1 MGIQVNLIDEDGS
14 PWRYAKIKDVRA
26 CDEGRYADVDVA
38 LYYDVDARRVD
49 IAHDVLPVR
58 LTEAEMG
65 GMSPSMPEIYAAL
78 KRACPLLDGPDIL

>member
-1 MGIQVNLIDEDGS
+1 MAIQINIMDESGS
-14 PWRYAKIKDVRA
+14 PKRYAKIQDVRV

-38 LYYDVDARRVD
+38 LYYDADARLVD

-65 GMSPSMPEIYAAL
+65 GMNLSRPELYAAI
-78 KRACPLLDGPDIL
+78 KRVCPLLDGPDLL